1 MFGRKR
7 DSSEKKE
14 SPKFS
19 KESFKKGLEI
29 FQFIKPYRW
38 QFVLGMIFLFLSS
51 SIFLVFPY
59 VFGLMVDIAN
69 KDSHFDFNLTQVGLF
84 LLLALPIQGFTSFFR
99 IRTFAFVSE
108 NAVADMRKAVY
119 KRLLAMPITFYDE
132 NKTGSLLS
140 RLTSDIEKVFNVF
153 SITLAEF
160 IRQIITLLGGI
171 CILGWV
177 APRLSLIMLATIPVV
192 VISGFFFGRMIRKYS
207 KARQKELA
215 DSNSMVSESIQSI
228 QIVKAY
234 ANEWFELRR
243 YYASIREVVKTG
255 LKYAD
260 ARAWFAVFILTVFFG
275 AIFFVVW
282 QGALMVEEGAI
293 LPGDLVSFML
303 YTTFIGG
310 AIAGLG
316 SFTTE
321 LIGAV
326 GSTERVMELLN
337 AEIELD
343 LGDKEDIPEVDIQGN
358 ISFEEV
364 HFHYPTR
371 TDIPV
376 LKGVDMEI
384 SSGQKVALVGPSGV
398 GKSTIIQLLLQ
409 FYPIQAG
416 DIKIDGKSIYDYD
429 LHQLRNKMA
438 LVPQEVI
445 LFGGT
450 IRENILYGKED
461 ATDEEVIAAAKKSNS
476 WEFIESF
483 PEGLDTVVGER
494 GVKLSGGQR
503 QRIAIARAILKDPV
517 ILLLDEATSALD
529 AESEKV
535 VQDALEKLME
545 GRTSIIIAHRLSTI
559 KDVDCIFVLDE
570 GKIIEKG
577 RHDEL
582 LKLDEGAYSKQAQL
596 AGLN

>member
-7 DSSEKKE
+7 DNSEKKE
-14 SPKFS
+14 RPKFS
-19 KESFKKGLEI
+19 KESLRNGLKA

-38 QFVLGMIFLFLSS
+38 HFALGMLFLFLSG

-69 KDSHFDFNLTQVGLF
+69 KDSHYDFDLTQVGLF
-84 LLLALPIQGFTSFFR
+84 LLIALPIQGVTSFFR
-99 IRTFAFVSE
+99 IKIFAFVSE

-119 KRLLAMPITFYDE
+119 KRLLAMPISFYDE
-132 NKTGSLLS
+132 NKSGSLLS
-140 RLTSDIEKVFNVF
+140 RLTADIEKLFNVF
-153 SITLAEF
+153 SVTLAEF
-160 IRQIITLLGGI
+160 FRQIITLIGGI
-171 CILGWV
+171 VILAYV
-177 APRLSLIMLATIPVV
+177 APRLSLIMLATIPIV

-228 QIVKAY
+228 QVVKAF
-234 ANEWFELRR
+234 ANEWFEIKR
-243 YYASIREVVKTG
+243 YYGSIRDVVKTG

-282 QGALMVEEGAI
+282 QGALMVEDGTI
-293 LPGDLVSFML
+293 KPGDLVSFML

-326 GSTERVMELLN
+326 GSTERVMEILN
-337 AEIELD
+337 SEVETD
-343 LGDKEDIPEVDIQGN
+343 LGEKEGIDPIDIHGDIK
-358 ISFEEV
+358 FEFV
-364 HFHYPTR
+364 QFRYPTR
-371 TDIPV
+371 TDVPV
-376 LKGVDMEI
+376 LQGVDLDI
-384 SSGQKVALVGPSGV
+384 KSGQKVALVGPSGV

-409 FYPIQAG
+409 FYPIQQG
-416 DIKIDGKSIYDYD
+416 DIKVDGKSIYDYD
-429 LHQLRNKMA
+429 LRQLRNKMA
-438 LVPQEVI
+438 LVPQDVI

-450 IRENILYGKED
+450 IKENILYGREE
-461 ATDEEVIAAAKKSNS
+461 ATDEEVIEAAKKSNS
-476 WEFIESF
+476 WEFIENF
-483 PEGLDTVVGER
+483 PEGLETIVGER

-503 QRIAIARAILKDPV
+503 QRIAIARAILKDPA

-529 AESEKV
+529 AESEKI

-570 GKIIEKG
+570 GKIVEQG

-582 LKLDEGAYSKQAQL
+582 LGREDGAYSKQAHL